1 MKHTLLCSLCLT
13 LLLPGCAADSTP
25 AYDPEHFACTLSID
39 SVSTGERGI
48 FLAEYVREAGETV
61 LTITAPERLTG
72 LSFTFSESGCVM
84 DAAGTAVPL
93 SEDAAASL
101 TGLVCLL
108 EASPETASDRKKT
121 ADGTLL
127 FFPTGQLTLDSTGL
141 PLLAETA
148 DGRRAEV
155 TVTPKTE

>member
-1 MKHTLLCSLCLT
+1 MKHTLLCSLCLL

-108 EASPETASDRKKT
+108 GESPETASDRKKT

-148 DGRRAEV
+148 DGRRAAV